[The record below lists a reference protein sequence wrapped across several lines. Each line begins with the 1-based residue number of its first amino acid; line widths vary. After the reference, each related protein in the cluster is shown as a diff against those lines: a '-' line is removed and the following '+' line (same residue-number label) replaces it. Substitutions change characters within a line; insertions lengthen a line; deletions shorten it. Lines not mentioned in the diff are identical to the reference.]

1 MNKIWLF
8 LVLFA
13 LVYGIIRGN
22 AETMVMA
29 IFDVP
34 NQSIMML
41 IKIGG
46 FLILYNGILEIAI
59 NSGLISK
66 ISRIF
71 KKPIRKIFY
80 NLDPESPAQ
89 EYIAISL
96 IANLLGMGAAGT
108 PSTIKALQI
117 MRKENENKSVATPEM
132 MKFLLLN
139 ITSFTILPL
148 SILSIRKLYEAKINF
163 VLIPYF
169 ILGSLILSIFAILV
183 YSFTRKN
190 NGK

>member
-1 MNKIWLF
+1 
-8 LVLFA
+8 
-13 LVYGIIRGN
+13 
-22 AETMVMA
+22 
-29 IFDVP
+29 
-34 NQSIMML
+34 
-41 IKIGG
+41 
-46 FLILYNGILEIAI
+46 
-59 NSGLISK
+59 
-66 ISRIF
+66 
-71 KKPIRKIFY
+71 
-80 NLDPESPAQ
+80 
-89 EYIAISL
+89 
-96 IANLLGMGAAGT
+96 
-108 PSTIKALQI
+108 